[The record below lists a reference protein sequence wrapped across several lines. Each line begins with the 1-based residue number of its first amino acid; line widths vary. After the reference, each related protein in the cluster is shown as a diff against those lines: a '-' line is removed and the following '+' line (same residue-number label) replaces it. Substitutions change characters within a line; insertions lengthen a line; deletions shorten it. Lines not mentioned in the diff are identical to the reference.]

1 MGTIRLEDT
10 YCWVAFGPGDLRY
23 RQWAH
28 QTISL
33 DSYALEVFVNVELKP
48 TIDRLRKKI
57 HQNKQA
63 FREIISKLP
72 EPFSVRVEERK
83 QKQAALYLC
92 HTIANLDTYCLKNP
106 DSELGRHG
114 FDYIEVLLEQVHLP
128 YLSVRRR
135 IDRNSVLEVS
145 QKDRGQ
151 SLVDEVVSVMQKFHP
166 LVDFINEPDYTRSKK

>member
-1 MGTIRLEDT
+1 
-10 YCWVAFGPGDLRY
+10 
-23 RQWAH
+23 
-28 QTISL
+28 
-33 DSYALEVFVNVELKP
+33 VNVELKP

-63 FREIISKLP
+63 FREIILKLP

-92 HTIANLDTYCLKNP
+92 HTIANLDAYCLKNP

-135 IDRNSVLEVS
+135 IDRNSALEVS